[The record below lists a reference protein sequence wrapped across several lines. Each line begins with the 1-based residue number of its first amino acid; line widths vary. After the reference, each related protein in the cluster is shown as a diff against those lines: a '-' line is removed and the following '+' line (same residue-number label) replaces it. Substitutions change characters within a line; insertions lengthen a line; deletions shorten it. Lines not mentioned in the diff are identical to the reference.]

1 MVAEALLMVLLA
13 AAQAAATPSRET
25 DPAKL
30 FAYDASAELSPRF
43 EVVERREG
51 AVILEG
57 SYASPGG
64 DRVTA
69 YLVTP
74 EHEEKSPAVLFG
86 HWGGGNR
93 TEFLP
98 EAIQYARA
106 GAVSLLPDYPWAR
119 PAPWRR
125 NLRHTDDPEHDF
137 PIYVQA
143 VVDLRRGLDYL
154 SSRPGVDASRLAYVG
169 HSWGA
174 QWGAI
179 LAGVDRRPR
188 TVILMAGVPDSAA
201 LYMESDD
208 PDFAELRAKNPASV
222 NRLLEVMKPLSAGRY
237 VGQASPTPLYF
248 QFARYEQLF
257 GRPSMER
264 YYAAAREPR
273 SISWYPTGH
282 DLNDPQA
289 LLDRAAWLQKH
300 IGLGSLTTAG
310 AAPATADAV
319 EAVREELKARYAE
332 NEAGFFARDPDRVM
346 RLRHPDFH
354 TITPD
359 GKVSNREQMY
369 QRTRDFI
376 GRIERFD
383 TLSETIM
390 GLTLEGDTAHAVV
403 SQRTVRQQRLADGTL
418 HEVRTAVVQRESWKK
433 TSEGWMMWQVD
444 EIQPGMTL
452 VDGQLLP

>member
-1 MVAEALLMVLLA
+1 MIAEVLFLVTLA
-13 AAQAAATPSRET
+13 ASEGAAAPRET
-25 DPAKL
+25 DPARL
-30 FAYDASAELSPRF
+30 FAYDAAAELSPRF
-43 EVVERREG
+43 EVVERSEG
-51 AVILEG
+51 VVILEG

-74 EHEEKSPAVLFG
+74 EREQKSPAVLFG

-98 EAIQYARA
+98 EAIRYARA

-125 NLRHTDDPEHDF
+125 SLRFTDDPEHDF
-137 PIYVQA
+137 PLYVQA

-154 SSRPGVDASRLAYVG
+154 VSRPGVDASRLAYVG

-179 LAGVDRRPR
+179 LAAVDRRPR
-188 TVILMAGVPDSAA
+188 TIILMAGVPDSEA
-201 LYMESDD
+201 LYTESDD
-208 PDFAELRAKNPASV
+208 PDFADLRQKSPGAV
-222 NRLLEVMKPLSAGRY
+222 NRLLEVMKPLSAARY
-237 VGQASPTPLYF
+237 VGQAAPAPLYF

-257 GRPSMER
+257 ARPSMER
-264 YYAAAREPR
+264 YYDAAPKPK
-273 SISWYPTGH
+273 SITWYPTGH

-300 IGLGSLTTAG
+300 IGIGPVTPAG
-310 AAPATADAV
+310 ASSSSQDQLN
-319 EAVREELKARYAE
+319 AVREELKARYAE

-346 RLRHPDFH
+346 RLRHPEFH
-354 TITPD
+354 TITHD
-359 GKVSNREQMY
+359 GKVSTREQMD

-383 TLSETIM
+383 SLSEVII
-390 GLTLEGDTAHAVV
+390 GLTLEGDTAHAMVD
-403 SQRTVRQQRLADGTL
+403 QRTVRQQRLSDGTT
-418 HEVRTAVVQRESWKK
+418 HEVRTSVVQRESWKK
-433 TSEGWMMWQVD
+433 TAGGWMMWRVD
-444 EIQPGMTL
+444 EIQPGQTL
-452 VDGQLLP
+452 VDGKPVP